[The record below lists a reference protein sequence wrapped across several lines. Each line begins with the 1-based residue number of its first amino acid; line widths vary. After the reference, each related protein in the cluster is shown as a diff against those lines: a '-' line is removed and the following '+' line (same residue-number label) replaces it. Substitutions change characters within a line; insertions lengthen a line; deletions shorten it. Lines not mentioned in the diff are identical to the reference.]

1 MTEVQIKPVRVSGNA
16 HRALAE
22 MTRQWSGWPKAR
34 LVLGETEPEV
44 SPYAMTDFS
53 TRTITVDPDRLVLNP
68 NRVINTVTP
77 FRLRQEGVLT
87 GALIHEAAHARYSTW
102 IPRNAE
108 DAAKF
113 KHGDGTD
120 VSQPVM
126 KFALCM
132 EEPRIEGLMAR
143 DSHANG
149 LLGLEWTMR
158 ASAAQLL
165 PFTDVS
171 SDPDQMILDVIQSW
185 TLRAG
190 RQWALQHWTDYAAP
204 QWAYDF
210 GNFLNQCLFDHFDR
224 DGRGD
229 DKYALSRTVIDSL
242 MLMIKWG
249 TDVKTLLV
257 DVSRDVLRIL
267 FPETEDDDL
276 PQMGGSCAGG
286 GGQDQGQETQGAP
299 EQGDQGSG
307 GSEAQPEGDEPSEG
321 DSGNQEGD
329 TDSKPGLSEVEQQ
342 ALEQALANVEAAA
355 QITTEAETKA
365 EAGEQP
371 GGVLGGKGTK
381 HNLGGGWRS
390 PSAEEREVGKQA
402 ERFLRNLIDPTEASK
417 VTLSD
422 SPSSD
427 VDGAALAEWK
437 AGGQHTDPLF
447 FRRTRR
453 AVEPAPPV
461 KIAVLVDISSSMSQL
476 QKPSALLSWALA
488 SAAFDLRNFAG
499 RGRQIESCLI
509 HWGDDAHVV
518 QRNGDMI
525 PGIREVACDEGT
537 TAMDAALDLVAEQIP
552 GFFDV
557 KDRPESRLLVQ
568 FTDWK
573 IFGMSHGKITEQV
586 RQALSVGVNMLTVFP
601 DMYSKRQG
609 MLPSITERF
618 ASPGRSSTM
627 TYNSN
632 APSRVWDEATRLIQG

>member
-1 MTEVQIKPVRVSGNA
+1 
-16 HRALAE
+16 
-22 MTRQWSGWPKAR
+22 
-34 LVLGETEPEV
+34 
-44 SPYAMTDFS
+44 
-53 TRTITVDPDRLVLNP
+53 
-68 NRVINTVTP
+68 
-77 FRLRQEGVLT
+77 
-87 GALIHEAAHARYSTW
+87 
-102 IPRNAE
+102 
-108 DAAKF
+108 
-113 KHGDGTD
+113 
-120 VSQPVM
+120 
-126 KFALCM
+126 
-132 EEPRIEGLMAR
+132 
-143 DSHANG
+143 
-149 LLGLEWTMR
+149 MR

-190 RQWALQHWTDYAAP
+190 RQWALQHWTDYTAP

-210 GNFLNQCLFDHFDR
+210 GNFLNQCLLDHFDR

-229 DKYALSRTVIDSL
+229 DKYVLSRTVMDCLL
-242 MLMIKWG
+242 MMIKWG
-249 TDVKTLLV
+249 HDAKTILV
-257 DVSRDVLRIL
+257 DVSRDMLRIL

-286 GGQDQGQETQGAP
+286 GGQDGGQESQGAP

-307 GSEAQPEGDEPSEG
+307 GSESQSEGGEPSEG

-329 TDSKPGLSEVEQQ
+329 EDGKPGLSEIEQQ

-355 QITTEAETKA
+355 QISTEAETKV
-365 EAGEQP
+365 EAGEQQ
-371 GGVLGGKGTK
+371 GGVLGGKSTK
-381 HNLGGGWRS
+381 HNLGGGWRA

-417 VTLSD
+417 VSLSD

-461 KIAVLVDISSSMSQL
+461 KIAVLVDISSSMSSL

-518 QRNGDMI
+518 QHNGDMI
-525 PGIREVACDEGT
+525 PGIREVRCDEGT
-537 TAMDAALDLVAEQIP
+537 SAMDTALDLVAEEIP

-568 FTDWK
+568 FTDWQ
-573 IFGMSHGKITEQV
+573 IFGSSHGKITEQV
-586 RQALSVGVNMLTVFP
+586 RRAMSVGVNMLTVFP
-601 DMYSKRQG
+601 DMYIKRQG
-609 MLPSITERF
+609 MLPSITDRF
-618 ASPGRSSTM
+618 ASSGRSSTM

-632 APSRVWDEATRLIQG
+632 APGRVWDEATRLIQG